1 MEVGSNNKKNVDQIR
16 FHSITLDNKE
26 DSVKYLDGKEQC
38 RKVGKDG
45 GREGTL

>member
-26 DSVKYLDGKEQC
+26 DSVKYLHGKEQC